1 MTIDEEVEVKKPP
14 FKPKEYYTA
23 CTKEQCDIDFSEVP
37 EDLALKPVELESPF
51 KDGSIMTPQER
62 DLEVILEEKEYYGE
76 VTQVVCNDEEEEAN
90 DDGTT

>member
-37 EDLALKPVELESPF
+37 EDLALKPV
-51 KDGSIMTPQER
+51 
-62 DLEVILEEKEYYGE
+62 
-76 VTQVVCNDEEEEAN
+76 
-90 DDGTT
+90 